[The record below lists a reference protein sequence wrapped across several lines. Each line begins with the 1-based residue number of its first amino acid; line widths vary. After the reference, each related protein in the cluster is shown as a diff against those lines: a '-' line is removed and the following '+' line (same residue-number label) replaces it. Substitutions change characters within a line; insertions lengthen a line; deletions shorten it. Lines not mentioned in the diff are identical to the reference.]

1 MITNLIPPFHPSII
15 GSDKLGDNTN
25 FGKDILLYCISQI
38 TNATLV
44 NTTLFYNKNVICP

>member
-1 MITNLIPPFHPSII
+1 MI

-25 FGKDILLYCISQI
+25 FGKYILLYFISQI

-44 NTTLFYNKNVICP
+44 NTTVFYNKNIICP